1 MDAHWPAISTS
12 VFVEAGGTP
21 GLLSIPLQIG
31 IRIVLTVRSAFIY
44 TKIKA
49 KLKPFLSLLT
59 FFSTA
64 KSPSASITRHSGGA
78 GMLVREIM
86 TENPIT
92 VTGSMEIITAAKI
105 LLDQRINGLPVVDA
119 SGKLVG
125 ILCQSDI
132 IAQQKKFPLPSLFSF
147 LDGYISL
154 SSMRGIEKEV
164 RKIAA
169 TAVSD
174 AMTPNPVT
182 VGPDSSI
189 ETVAALMVD
198 HNFHTLPVVEKEMLV
213 GVVGKEDILRTLIP
227 GER

>member
-1 MDAHWPAISTS
+1 
-12 VFVEAGGTP
+12 
-21 GLLSIPLQIG
+21 
-31 IRIVLTVRSAFIY
+31 
-44 TKIKA
+44 
-49 KLKPFLSLLT
+49 
-59 FFSTA
+59 
-64 KSPSASITRHSGGA
+64 
-78 GMLVREIM
+78 MLVKEIM

-92 VTGSMEIITAAKI
+92 VTLNTEIFKAAEI
-105 LLDQRINGLPVVDA
+105 LLDRRINGVPVVDDD
-119 SGKLVG
+119 GKLVG

-132 IAQQKKFPLPSLFSF
+132 IAQQKKLPVPSLFSF
-147 LDGYISL
+147 LDGYINL
-154 SSMRGIEKEV
+154 SSMKNIEKEV

-198 HNFHTLPVVEKEMLV
+198 HNLHTLPVLEKGVLV

-227 GER
+227 TDHS